1 MTDFKDKVKD
11 KPLVSYNDK
20 GFMLN
25 YSVTRNE
32 EVAFVDYENDTI
44 TFKQMPLPIDKIRE
58 MLNYYDNNKKDHETF
73 LAREKN
79 DENSKSED
87 SK

>member
-1 MTDFKDKVKD
+1 MNDINEKVKD

-32 EVAFVDYENDTI
+32 EIAFIDYEQKTI
-44 TFKQMPLPIDKIRE
+44 TFKQMPLPIDKIKDI
-58 MLNYYDNNKKDHETF
+58 LSYYEDNKKDHEKY
-73 LAREKN
+73 LAREKK
-79 DENSKSED
+79 DENSEVKD
-87 SK
+87 SQ